1 MLKDERVLVV
11 GGSSGI
17 GRATA
22 AAAVASGAQL
32 TIASRSRRNMDE
44 ATAELGP
51 AAVGGVLDV
60 TVDDEVNAFFA
71 RGEPFDHV
79 VVTAAQTK
87 VAPICVNAVSPGL
100 VMSPLYD
107 GLAADARGNVRG
119 GSREASGGIV
129 GRPEH
134 IAVQIIAFLENPYIT
149 GEVVYV
155 YGRGALV

>member
-1 MLKDERVLVV
+1 MLKDKRVLVV

-32 TIASRSRRNMDE
+32 TIASRSRRKVDE

-71 RGEPFDHV
+71 RRDPFDHV

-87 VAPICVNAVSPGL
+87 VAPIRVNAVSPGL
-100 VMSPLYD
+100 VMFVRRARR
-107 GLAADARGNVRG
+107 GCARGNV
-119 GSREASGGIV
+119 
-129 GRPEH
+129 
-134 IAVQIIAFLENPYIT
+134 
-149 GEVVYV
+149 
-155 YGRGALV
+155 